1 MRLRDLYEVASAG
14 SVSAGNMATVPTT
27 VSKVRRY
34 KYGAPKA
41 EQYLNPDGTVMNA
54 LDINTNLLGSEI
66 IRR

>member
-1 MRLRDLYEVASAG
+1 MRLRDLYETASAG
-14 SVSAGNMATVPTT
+14 GVSAGNMATVVNTIG
-27 VSKVRRY
+27 KVKRY

-54 LDINTNLLGSEI
+54 LDIDTNLLGSEI